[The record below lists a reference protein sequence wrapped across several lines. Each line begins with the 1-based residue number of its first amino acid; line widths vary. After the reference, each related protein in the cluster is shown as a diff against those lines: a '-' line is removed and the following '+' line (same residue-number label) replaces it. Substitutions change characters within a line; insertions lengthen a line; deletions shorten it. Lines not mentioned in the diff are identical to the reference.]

1 MQNIIF
7 FIESSNMQFSLN
19 QNYCGGCMFKK
30 SILGAS
36 VIIAFIF
43 TLSIPSV
50 VSASSSLQSL
60 DGLTLSEIEALNPM
74 SAEEEAAIVQVV
86 PQVPI
91 IIDGVLYKPEDITLF
106 NGHRLRFTI
115 DDEGNFYAFT
125 TVEGAEKFLVDYLI
139 QSGFEATHV
148 NNSEG
153 TRASV
158 TLCEHITYLGEY
170 FDITGTMDSFGD
182 FNDKGSSFIVGE
194 GIGLGIIWEDE
205 GRTGEYFY
213 RPGGTAIPFL
223 GLYGWNDRASSG
235 QRVG

>member
-1 MQNIIF
+1 
-7 FIESSNMQFSLN
+7 
-19 QNYCGGCMFKK
+19 
-30 SILGAS
+30 
-36 VIIAFIF
+36 
-43 TLSIPSV
+43 
-50 VSASSSLQSL
+50 
-60 DGLTLSEIEALNPM
+60 M

-106 NGHRLRFTI
+106 NGHRLRFTT

-139 QSGFEATHV
+139 QSGIEATHI
-148 NNSEG
+148 NKIEG
-153 TRASV
+153 TRGSV

-182 FNDKGSSFIVGE
+182 FNDKGSSFIVSPGL
-194 GIGLGIIWEDE
+194 LGIIWEHE

-213 RPGGTAIPFL
+213 RAAGSAIVMVPFL
-223 GLYGWNDRASSG
+223 GAFGWNDRASSG